1 MVSVNGEERTTLGAL
16 QRAGDLRRLPDGS
29 WPVTS
34 GWMTVWA
41 RMLPRILL
49 AARPGLGRTAH
60 DRTYTAAELHAVS
73 GDEDNLPWTVV
84 RQLVQHPRYWRWLL
98 QWGLTV
104 LYPAYRA
111 RFNREHACQVRV
123 EALDLLDRM
132 VTAHHY
138 NARREA

>member
-16 QRAGDLRRLPDGS
+16 QRAGDLRQLPDGS

-41 RMLPRILL
+41 RMVPRVLL

-60 DRTYTAAELHAVS
+60 DREYTHAELMAVA
-73 GDEDNLPWTVV
+73 GDEDHLGWTVV
-84 RQLVQHPRYWRWLL
+84 RQLVHHPELWRWLL
-98 QWGLTV
+98 GWALRV
-104 LYPAYRA
+104 LYPAYLE
-111 RFNREHACQVRV
+111 RFGREHACQVRV

-138 NARREA
+138 ERRRA

>member
-1 MVSVNGEERTTLGAL
+1 MNGEERTTLGAL
-16 QRAGDLRRLPDGS
+16 QRAGDLSGM
-29 WPVTS
+29 TS

-41 RMLPRILL
+41 RMLPRVLL

-60 DRTYTAAELHAVS
+60 DRTYTAAELHEVS
-73 GDEDNLPWTVV
+73 GDEDHPPWTVV
-84 RQLVQHPRYWRWLL
+84 RQLVHHPEYWRWLL
-98 QWGLTV
+98 EWGLTV